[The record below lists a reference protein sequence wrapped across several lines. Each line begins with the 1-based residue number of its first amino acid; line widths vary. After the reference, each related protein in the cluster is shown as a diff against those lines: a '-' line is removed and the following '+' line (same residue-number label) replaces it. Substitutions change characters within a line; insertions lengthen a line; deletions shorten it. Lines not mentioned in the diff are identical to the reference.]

1 MMSEKEMLF
10 QYVLRLADDHLVLA
24 HRLSEWCGHAPMLEE
39 DLALPNIALDLL
51 GQARALYAYA
61 GEIEGKGRGEDEL
74 AYVRPEHEYRNLLL
88 LELDNGDF
96 ARTMLRLYLFAA
108 FMELFWEEMLS
119 SRDETLAAIAAK
131 ALKETR
137 YHVRHS
143 AEWVI
148 RLGDGT
154 AESAR
159 RMGEAME
166 DLQPYCT
173 ELFESDAVA
182 EFVAQKGIGVDP
194 GRLESAWH
202 ADIAKIFREARL
214 DGDGLAGGY
223 QSGGR
228 SGRHTEAMGFLLA
241 DLQYMQRAYPGMQW

>member
-1 MMSEKEMLF
+1 MTDKEMLF
-10 QYVLRLADDHLVLA
+10 EYVLRLADDHLVLA

-51 GQARALYAYA
+51 GQARALYTYA
-61 GEIEGKGRGEDEL
+61 GEIEGAGRGEDQL
-74 AYVRPEHEYRNLLL
+74 AYLRPEHEYRNLLL

-108 FMELFWEEMLS
+108 LMELFWEAMLS
-119 SRDETLAAIAAK
+119 SKDEMLAAIAAK
-131 ALKETR
+131 AIKETR

-159 RMGEAME
+159 RMNEALE
-166 DLQPYCT
+166 DLQPYCS
-173 ELFESDAVA
+173 ELFETDSVTA
-182 EFVAQKGIGVDP
+182 FVAKQGIGVDP
-194 GRLESAWH
+194 ATLEAAWQ

-214 DGDGLAGGY
+214 NGDTLADGY
-223 QSGGR
+223 QTGGR
-228 SGRHTEAMGFLLA
+228 SGQHTEAMGYLLA
-241 DLQYMQRAYPGMQW
+241 DLQYMQRAYPGMEW